1 MSRPPSQTGA
11 RTARR
16 SADVS
21 LTLPEARALLRLCNE
36 LHDAPPDP
44 AARKA
49 RLLEGL
55 CGLLRAD
62 AGVSVVT
69 HAGTPGG
76 ATTVVTLARYGM
88 AEADAK
94 AFAAEYR
101 STATATKPPSAD
113 PGRRARD
120 HPGGGTIMT
129 ENCVES
135 AVLGAGVKL
144 RACLIVVPAAA
155 RAAIFPARVGGA
167 RAVPP

>member
-1 MSRPPSQTGA
+1 MSRPPPQTGA
-11 RTARR
+11 RIARR

-21 LTLPEARALLRLCNE
+21 LKLPEARALLRLCNE

-44 AARKA
+44 AARKT

-69 HAGTPGG
+69 HANTPGG

-88 AEADAK
+88 TEADAE

-101 STATATKPPSAD
+101 STATGKDSPSTD
-113 PGRRARD
+113 RGR
-120 HPGGGTIMT
+120 
-129 ENCVES
+129 
-135 AVLGAGVKL
+135 
-144 RACLIVVPAAA
+144 
-155 RAAIFPARVGGA
+155 
-167 RAVPP
+167 